1 MKEIIYDIT
10 SSSKLS
16 SVAFEL
22 LRLLDNRIFIF
33 YGEVGAGKTTLI
45 KHLCHH
51 LNVMDPVSSPT
62 FSIVNEYAISE
73 SEKVFHFDLYRLNNI
88 EEALDIG
95 IETYINTDN
104 YCFIEWPDLIESL
117 LPEKYSILNIRFVGH
132 KRKLIVL

>member
-10 SSSKLS
+10 SSSSLS

-22 LRLLDNRIFIF
+22 LRLSDNRIFAF

-51 LNVMDPVSSPT
+51 LNVIDPVSSPT
-62 FSIVNEYAISE
+62 FSIVNEYMNSRNTKI
-73 SEKVFHFDLYRLNNI
+73 FHFDLYRLNSI
-88 EEALDIG
+88 AEAIDLG
-95 IETYINTDN
+95 VETYVNTEN

-117 LPEKYSILNIRFVGH
+117 LPDNYTTLSIRFVGH
-132 KRKLIVL
+132 KRKLVVL

>member
-51 LNVMDPVSSPT
+51 LKVMDPVSSPT

-95 IETYINTDN
+95 IETYINTEN

-117 LPEKYSILNIRFVGH
+117 LPQKYSILNIRFEGH
-132 KRKLIVL
+132 KRKLVVL

>member
-16 SVAFEL
+16 SVACEL

-62 FSIVNEYAISE
+62 FSIVNEYMTSE
-73 SEKVFHFDLYRLNNI
+73 NKKIFHFDLYRLNNI
-88 EEALDIG
+88 EEVIDMG
-95 IETYINTDN
+95 VETYLNTDN

-117 LPEKYSILNIRFVGH
+117 LPKNYSILNIRFVGC

>member
-10 SSSKLS
+10 SSSDLS

-22 LRLLDNRIFIF
+22 LRLSDNRIFVL

-51 LNVMDPVSSPT
+51 LNVLDPVSSPT
-62 FSIVNEYAISE
+62 FSIVNEYMTYRNKKI
-73 SEKVFHFDLYRLNNI
+73 FHFDLYRLNSI
-88 EEALDIG
+88 AEAIDLG
-95 IETYINTDN
+95 VETYVNTEN

-117 LPEKYSILNIRFVGH
+117 LPDNYTTLSIRFVGH
-132 KRKLIVL
+132 KRKLVVL